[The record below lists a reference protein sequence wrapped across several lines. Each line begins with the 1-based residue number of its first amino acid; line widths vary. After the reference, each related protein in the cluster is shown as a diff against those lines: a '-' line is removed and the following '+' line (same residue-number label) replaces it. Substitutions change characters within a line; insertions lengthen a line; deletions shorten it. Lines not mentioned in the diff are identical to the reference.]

1 MDVGA
6 LQRYQEELERSW
18 NNIGERISWGAVF
31 VSRILSANCQGT
43 TKIGYLYLGARH
55 IPWIKIWQAG
65 TLMDTATYCD
75 IPQHSS
81 HLAWC
86 FAACSAFHSQA
97 TRPETSSKRLLHFK
111 SRCITYHGRYDRYES
126 IGNQQIWLQRPKTDQ
141 IWPNATCWFIMLFTN
156 LLLFWQTHFRLW
168 RIYEILV
175 TD

>member
-31 VSRILSANCQGT
+31 VSLRILSANCQGT
-43 TKIGYLYLGARH
+43 TKIRYLYLGARH
-55 IPWIKIWQAG
+55 ILWIKIGQTG

-75 IPQHSS
+75 IPRHSS

-126 IGNQQIWLQRPKTDQ
+126 IGNQQIWLQRPKNK
-141 IWPNATCWFIMLFTN
+141 PNASKCH
-156 LLLFWQTHFRLW
+156 LLVHHIVYLCFGKHTLHSGKSMKSW
-168 RIYEILV
+168 
-175 TD
+175 